1 MKRIGARRVLLTGVL
16 SLALLAGGCASSEK
30 SSEPTSGD
38 GYEPN
43 TVTSEE
49 IEKDPASSVQEM
61 LQGRVAGV
69 VVTRRA
75 GGISVRIRGATS
87 IRGSNE
93 PLYVVDGTPV
103 TPGPAGFLRLNP
115 YDIES
120 IEVLKGSRAA
130 FYGVRGANGVIVIK
144 TKQGGGR

>member
-1 MKRIGARRVLLTGVL
+1 MKRIETRRVLFTGVL
-16 SLALLAGGCASSEK
+16 ALALLAGCASSEE
-30 SSEPTSGD
+30 SREPAGDD
-38 GYEPN
+38 GYERN
-43 TVTSEE
+43 TVTAEE

-69 VVTRRA
+69 VVTRRP
-75 GGISVRIRGATS
+75 GGISVRVRGAPS
-87 IRGSNE
+87 IRGDNE

-103 TPGPAGFLRLNP
+103 TTGPGGFLRINP
-115 YDIES
+115 YDVES

-144 TKQGGGR
+144 TKQGGDG